1 VKSLLRRMDKDAHI
15 TMKTARLIAEGL
27 LKPSARNDKALQAAL
42 LTHEIYGDDLVLLT
56 CLLAKNRGG
65 QLWQTF
71 REEFPYIAR
80 RNRLNGHIVVTI
92 SRIEASPRNIQF
104 SAKH

>member
-1 VKSLLRRMDKDAHI
+1 MQVDKDAHI
-15 TMKTARLIAEGL
+15 NLKTVHLIAEGL

-42 LTHEIYGDDLVLLT
+42 STRNIYGEDLVLLT

-71 REEFPYIAR
+71 REEFPYIAKQ
-80 RNRLNGHIVVTI
+80 NRLNGHIVVTI

-104 SAKH
+104 SPKP

>member
-1 VKSLLRRMDKDAHI
+1 MYID
-15 TMKTARLIAEGL
+15 MKTARLIAESL

-42 LTHEIYGDDLVLLT
+42 STRDIYGDDLVLLT
-56 CLLAKNRGG
+56 CLIAKRRGG

-80 RNRLNGHIVVTI
+80 QNQLSGHIVVITN
-92 SRIEASPRNIQF
+92 RIGASPRNIQF
-104 SAKH
+104 SPQH